1 MKGDM
6 RRLVILK
13 SVVELYIERG
23 EPVGSRVIADQV
35 LRDVSSATIRNDMAA
50 LEQMGYLHQPHTSA
64 GRIPTSRGYRF
75 YISQLMRR
83 EPLSDANR
91 ELIDGELVRGD
102 LNPKALI
109 RNASEVLAQ
118 ITDCASLSATGR
130 MNEAI
135 ITLVDVIPVGRRLYT
150 LLMATSSGAVE
161 TRVTKLEID
170 LTPEQKDFFV
180 RFIRENI
187 VGTRIESLSNEKI
200 VELGLGLGSYNV
212 GLVPLLYSVYAIT
225 RGLQQEQVNIH
236 NEASLLR
243 HGILRPEDFTL
254 LLDEKQ
260 RIVDLLE
267 SDPNS
272 LTIRFGGSRGG
283 LSMENS
289 SLIVVPFRQAGGI
302 LGYFGV
308 IGPRRME
315 YGRVIPVVEYV
326 AETVTRLLTDGLEQD
341 RSKPARPDPGRK
353 GGMIV
358 RLQ

>member
-13 SVVELYIERG
+13 TVIELYIERG
-23 EPVGSRVIADQV
+23 EPVGSRVIADQY

-83 EPLSDANR
+83 EPLSEANR
-91 ELIDGELVRGD
+91 ELIDSELVRGD
-102 LNPKALI
+102 LNPAALI
-109 RNASEVLAQ
+109 NTASELLARM
-118 ITDCASLSATGR
+118 TDCASVSATGR

-135 ITLVDVIPVGRRLYT
+135 ITKVDVIPIGRRLYA
-150 LLMATSSGAVE
+150 LLMATSSGTVE
-161 TRVTKLEID
+161 TRVTRLDLD
-170 LTPEQKDFFV
+170 LTPEQKAFFV
-180 RFIRENI
+180 RFSRENV
-187 VGTRIESLSNEKI
+187 VGTRVEALSNEKI

-225 RGLQQEQVNIH
+225 RGLQQEQVTIH

-243 HGILRPEDFTL
+243 HGILKPEDFTL

-260 RIVDLLE
+260 RIALLLD
-267 SDPNS
+267 SDPS
-272 LTIRFGGSRGG
+272 GLTIRFGGSKGG

-289 SLIVVPFRQAGGI
+289 SLIIAPYRQAGGI

-308 IGPRRME
+308 IGPRRMD
-315 YGRVIPVVEYV
+315 YGRVIPVVEYL
-326 AETVTRLLTDGLEQD
+326 ADTVTRLLTDGLEED
-341 RSKPARPDPGRK
+341 RSKPARPDGSSR
-353 GGMIV
+353 GGKIV
-358 RLQ
+358 RL